1 MVTIKDIAERLG
13 ISVSTV
19 SKGLNGASDIS
30 DDLRQLVLDTA
41 IEMGY
46 RTKKMR
52 REQNKRLCIF
62 IENMAYESAAQFGY
76 ELILGFR
83 QAALR
88 DNWDVTIIPV
98 TPELQQ
104 KERYDVYM
112 LKNGYSGAFLLG
124 FALQDAWMRQFTSTT
139 IPTVLLDNY
148 IPQNPNVSYI
158 GTDNFEGIE
167 LVVEHLAK
175 LGHTR
180 IAFLNGSPYSLVSD
194 QRGQAFVRSM
204 KHHQLT
210 PNQDLIAQGYYVAES
225 AKYHVPHFL
234 EKGATAII
242 CGSDLIAS
250 GVITECQSRG
260 YSVPDDISVTGFDD
274 LPISA
279 QLTPP
284 LTTIKQDR
292 TELGKCG
299 YYTLNSLMRGVSI
312 SQTLMRP
319 QIITRSSTG
328 KLQT

>member
-1 MVTIKDIAERLG
+1 MVTIKNIADRLG
-13 ISVSTV
+13 IS
-19 SKGLNGASDIS
+19 IS
-30 DDLRQLVLDTA
+30 EDLRQLVLDTA

-52 REQNKRLCIF
+52 KEQNKRLCIF
-62 IENMAYESAAQFGY
+62 IENMAYESASQFGY

-83 QAALR
+83 QAALQ
-88 DNWDVTIIPV
+88 DNWDVTIIPI

-104 KERYDVYM
+104 KEKYDVYM

-124 FALQDAWMRQFTSTT
+124 FALTDAWMCQFPSTT

-148 IPQNPNVSYI
+148 IPQNPNVAYI
-158 GTDNFEGIE
+158 GTDSHEGIE

-180 IAFLNGSPYSLVSD
+180 IAFLNGSPHSLVSD
-194 QRGQAFVRSM
+194 QREQAFIHSM
-204 KHHQLT
+204 KNHHLS
-210 PNQDLIAQGYYVAES
+210 PDQDLIAYGYYVAES

-234 EKGATAII
+234 KKGATAIL

-250 GVITECQSRG
+250 GVITECRKRG

-274 LPISA
+274 LPISTRLA
-279 QLTPP
+279 PP

-299 YYTLNSLMRGVSI
+299 YYTLHSLMRGVSI
-312 SQTLMRP
+312 SRTLMRP
-319 QIITRSSTG
+319 ELIVRDSTG
-328 KLQT
+328 RLLP